1 MAHQKKKKKKR
12 KKNEYDN
19 RKYLFFG
26 YVQNQMKVLQ
36 NMLIKFYRKNLMSI
50 IFAMKSFYKKQKI
63 NKNLLLMGFKPKK
76 WYSIRKNALIQ
87 QV

>member
-1 MAHQKKKKKKR
+1 
-12 KKNEYDN
+12 
-19 RKYLFFG
+19 
-26 YVQNQMKVLQ
+26 
-36 NMLIKFYRKNLMSI
+36 MSI

-76 WYSIRKNALIQ
+76 WDSIRKNALIQ